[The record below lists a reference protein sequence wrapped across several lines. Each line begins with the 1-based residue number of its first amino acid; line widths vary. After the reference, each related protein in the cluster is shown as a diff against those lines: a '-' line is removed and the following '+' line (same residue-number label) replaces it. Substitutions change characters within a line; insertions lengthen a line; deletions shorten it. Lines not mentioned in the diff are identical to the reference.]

1 MKKLKIII
9 PVLLLVGGFVGYT
22 KFLKKPPPEPKV
34 HGEVYVLPK
43 DFVLNLKDGR
53 FLKVGVGLLV
63 EAGDPSIA
71 AGGGGHGGGAAPPEG
86 YGPMPQEALVR
97 DIVVDHL
104 TDVPADDLIDREERH
119 EIKEAIAKDLRKR
132 TDVKVEEVLF
142 TDVAVQ

>member
-1 MKKLKIII
+1 MKKKLKVVI

-22 KFLKKPPPEPKV
+22 KFLKAPPPEPKV

-53 FLKVGVGLLV
+53 FLKVGVGLVV
-63 EAGDPSIA
+63 EHGDPALVPS
-71 AGGGGHGGGAAPPEG
+71 GGHAATPPEG

-104 TDVPADDLIDREERH
+104 TDVPADELIDREHRH
-119 EIKEAIAKDLRKR
+119 HIKEAIAKDLRKQ
-132 TDVKVEEVLF
+132 TDVKVEHVLF

>member
-9 PVLLLVGGFVGYT
+9 PLLLLVGGFVGYT

-53 FLKVGVGLLV
+53 FLKVGVGLV
-63 EAGDPSIA
+63 VQHGDPA
-71 AGGGGHGGGAAPPEG
+71 LAPAGGHAATPPEG

-104 TDVPADDLIDREERH
+104 TDVPADELIDRKHRH
-119 EIKEAIAKDLRKR
+119 HIKEAIAKDLRKQ
-132 TDVKVEEVLF
+132 TDVKVEHVLF